1 MIAHPFEIKPS
12 TGTTTPDELMITWGS
27 TPNLSVASIY
37 LPAVAA
43 VDILSLADKMY
54 VKHRLALADAHT
66 IQCSA
71 GDVTFVPIPPGQGQG
86 RFSGLLSLALPATV
100 SVGDVF
106 TVAVRQ
112 LTIVSATVEP
122 PPPPPPQPQIIE
134 SATRAAR
141 QKATKTLHL
150 KQPQIIESAARATGT
165 IAEPKTFSWRQVS
178 GAFQYTVTVT
188 PGSELLYPQERLLAW
203 LKWRIGVTPPLN
215 RWLPVLQ
222 RYLTQTED
230 LVWTLGRDPSTIPPS
245 QVGNVPGKAPQ
256 PPCPPGPP
264 VPPFP
269 LSEEREYTGKVIA
282 IEYDRFGDFCGFV
295 ILTETGHEH
304 QFRGCEHAIEE
315 LVHEAWV
322 ERTVV
327 SVLVSERDRELP
339 VNLILRR
346 HH

>member
-43 VDILSLADKMY
+43 ADILALADKMY
-54 VKHRLALADAHT
+54 VKHRLTVADAHT
-66 IQCSA
+66 IQCPA

-100 SVGDVF
+100 SVGDVY

-134 SATRAAR
+134 SARRAAR
-141 QKATKTLHL
+141 QKATKPLHL
-150 KQPQIIESAARATGT
+150 PHPQIIESATRAT

-188 PGSELLYPQERLLAW
+188 PASELLYPQERLLAW

-215 RWLPVLQ
+215 PWLPVLQ
-222 RYLTQTED
+222 RYLTLTEG
-230 LVWTLGRDPSTIPPS
+230 LVWSLGRDPNTVPPS
-245 QVGNVPGKAPQ
+245 QVGNVPGASPQ
-256 PPCPPGPP
+256 RPGPP
-264 VPPFP
+264 VPPLP

-295 ILTETGHEH
+295 ILTEAGHEH
-304 QFRGCEHAIEE
+304 QFRGREHAVEE
-315 LVHEAWV
+315 LVRRAWV

-327 SVLVSERDRELP
+327 SVLVREHGREWP

-346 HH
+346 YQ